1 MSDYLTNHVIK
12 DMSSC
17 WFPGKDDVCQLE
29 VGGTY
34 GLALV
39 SEVDGLRRKEVGQQS
54 RMTVHGPVSAAEHIL
69 EL

>member
-1 MSDYLTNHVIK
+1 MSDKLTKHVIK

-29 VGGTY
+29 VGGMY

-39 SEVDGLRRKEVGQQS
+39 SEVDGLRRK
-54 RMTVHGPVSAAEHIL
+54 
-69 EL
+69 